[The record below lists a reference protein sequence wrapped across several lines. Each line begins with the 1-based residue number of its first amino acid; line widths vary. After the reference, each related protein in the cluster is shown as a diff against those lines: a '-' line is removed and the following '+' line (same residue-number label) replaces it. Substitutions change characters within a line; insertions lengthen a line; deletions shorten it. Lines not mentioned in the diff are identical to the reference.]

1 MSKKIKRT
9 IILVAAA
16 SFIGLGVFCYF
27 HSIHMP
33 AWMTYPYDIT
43 ILKGNVRIN
52 KYLGKEEKIEIP
64 SRIFGAKVVE
74 VDYKAFNDIG
84 TRAVIEDVSED
95 IVYVGRVFDY
105 KSQCYYGLSDD
116 SAWVSEYTGNEKKV
130 EIPET
135 IWGREIVGI
144 NLYAFYKC
152 DIEEVLL
159 PETVKY
165 IEAYAFKECKNIK
178 RIVLPTNLEYIG
190 VYAFSKSGIEEIE
203 FPNTVDEISGYAFH
217 CSALKEVSGLENVK
231 NLGNDPFR
239 GTPWEESFEGDFF
252 CIGEKLY
259 LYRGEDEEVVV
270 PETVKEIKGAFAKS
284 DEYSYPIKVKKVFI
298 PDSVTAISECSFWNQ
313 NNVEVYIPETVVSLG
328 MGTEAAGSAY
338 SKSIFH
344 WEVGNG
350 TIVTTAGSPAEAY
363 AKEEKIP
370 CRIITKEEMQQEME
384 AAKKRQENR

>member
-298 PDSVTAISECSFWNQ
+298 PDSVTAISECSFWN
-313 NNVEVYIPETVVSLG
+313 
-328 MGTEAAGSAY
+328 
-338 SKSIFH
+338 
-344 WEVGNG
+344 
-350 TIVTTAGSPAEAY
+350 
-363 AKEEKIP
+363 
-370 CRIITKEEMQQEME
+370 
-384 AAKKRQENR
+384 